1 MVTDTKIQ
9 MIYIYTSP
17 KLKVKHLPNKRMTE
31 PNAEA
36 LHRLKPVLCYK
47 KLIYKCCVRTDH
59 SQTACRDLAQ
69 RNVRTELLVSS

>member
-1 MVTDTKIQ
+1 MTKG
-9 MIYIYTSP
+9 S
-17 KLKVKHLPNKRMTE
+17 
-31 PNAEA
+31 
-36 LHRLKPVLCYK
+36 RLKPVLCYK